1 MTRLR
6 KKSDR
11 KKEKSIEE
19 ATPSPTEDSASATNS
34 SGDNKPGVSS
44 TISPASERSE
54 KKPGSNDS
62 IKTSSDSS
70 LPLDIPL
77 SQHKQVEKE
86 KDEFYQRLLRLQAE
100 FDNYRKRTEKEKQSF
115 YDYSLGNLFSELL
128 PILDAFERGM
138 SAPDTET
145 VDNFKTGFQL
155 IFKQFKEVITNNGLK
170 PIDAIGKTFDPN
182 FHEAVIREETDTIP
196 DNEIVSEMQRG
207 YLFKDRVL
215 RPSLVTVAINTNEN
229 INHNDSHQ
237 TDSSTKEQIS
247 DAKSQ
252 QDKKSNNESA

>member
-1 MTRLR
+1 MSRLR
-6 KKSDR
+6 KKSDS
-11 KKEKSIEE
+11 KKEKSITEE
-19 ATPSPTEDSASATNS
+19 IPSLTEDSTSATNS
-34 SGDNKPGVSS
+34 SADNKPSVSS
-44 TISPASERSE
+44 TISPASES
-54 KKPGSNDS
+54 SNKETESNGS

-86 KDEFYQRLLRLQAE
+86 RDEFYQRLLRLQAE

-115 YDYSLGNLFSELL
+115 YDYSLGNFFSELL

-138 SAPDTET
+138 LAPDTET
-145 VDNFKTGFQL
+145 VENFKTGFQL
-155 IFKQFKEVITNNGLK
+155 IFKQFKEVITHNGLK

-196 DNEIVSEMQRG
+196 DNEIVSEMQCG

-215 RPSLVTVAINTNEN
+215 RPSLVTVAVNTNEN
-229 INHNDSHQ
+229 TNHRVNHP
-237 TDSSTKEQIS
+237 TDNSTKEQIS
-247 DAKSQ
+247 DTKHQ
-252 QDKKSNNESA
+252 QENKSNDK